1 MRIKRKP
8 TPKNKVQIWSS
19 KPSVRHGAVFH
30 GYIMRTPLYNT
41 EFGNWG
47 AVQYS
52 ILGKRY
58 WSAGGRDVTLP
69 ISVINRL
76 KEKGELK

>member
-1 MRIKRKP
+1 MKPHRKP
-8 TPKNKVQIWSS
+8 TPKNQIEIWSRD
-19 KPSVRHGAVFH
+19 PSTYH
-30 GYIMRTPLYNT
+30 GYIMRTPLYST

-69 ISVINRL
+69 ISIINRL
-76 KEKGELK
+76 KAKGELK